1 MRDGFMK
8 EQAFYK
14 MSGAGNDFVVLDN
27 RSGGV
32 SGDLGAFSAHVA
44 DRKRGVGADGVLLL
58 EKSPRKHFRMRYFNA
73 DGSEADM
80 CGNGGRCIARFA
92 NLMGAAPL
100 KMEFENLA
108 GDFEASVLEDG
119 QVVLRMTKP
128 HSLKLDLD
136 LAVDGKIHRGHFINT
151 GVPHLVVPV
160 PDAAAVDVAGL
171 GPKLRYHEAFAPKG
185 TNVNFVQVLGP
196 DSIKVRTYERGV
208 EGETLACGTGSV
220 ASAVVMARLGRVG
233 APVAVTTSGGDI
245 LSIGF
250 SLAGDEAADVTL
262 KGQAEVTFQGTLDL
276 DRYR

>member
-1 MRDGFMK
+1 MK

-27 RSGGV
+27 REGRV
-32 SGDLGAFSAHVA
+32 SGDLNAFSAHVA

-136 LAVDGKIHRGHFINT
+136 LPVDGTVHRGHFINT

-196 DSIKVRTYERGV
+196 DTILVRTYERGV

-220 ASAVVMARLGRVG
+220 ASAIVMARLGKVR

-250 SLAGDEAADVTL
+250 SLAGDEATDVTL
-262 KGQAEVTFQGTLDL
+262 KGQAEITFQGTLDL
-276 DRYR
+276 DRYT